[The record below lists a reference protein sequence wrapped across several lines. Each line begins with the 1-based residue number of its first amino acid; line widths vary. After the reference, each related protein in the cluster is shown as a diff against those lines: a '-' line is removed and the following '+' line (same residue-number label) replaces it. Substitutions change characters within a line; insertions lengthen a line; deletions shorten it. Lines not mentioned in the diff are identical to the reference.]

1 MLCDTGRH
9 GGALLADS
17 VGTVHVRGD
26 TVQPVHI
33 GSGGA
38 HKFQVGGDILP
49 EANVSITGPVGTL
62 EVGGDVLAEATVSG
76 NVGLIRVSQV
86 SADVTVDGDV
96 AKVEIDAIDADAAV
110 AIKGNLGPPS
120 LPVPNTV
127 KRLDGSLVVEGDATN
142 LPPVQ
147 SSPRDLRA

>member
-49 EANVSITGPVGTL
+49 EANVSITGARGNA
-62 EVGGDVLAEATVSG
+62 GGRG
-76 NVGLIRVSQV
+76 R
-86 SADVTVDGDV
+86 
-96 AKVEIDAIDADAAV
+96 
-110 AIKGNLGPPS
+110 
-120 LPVPNTV
+120 
-127 KRLDGSLVVEGDATN
+127 
-142 LPPVQ
+142 
-147 SSPRDLRA
+147 RAG